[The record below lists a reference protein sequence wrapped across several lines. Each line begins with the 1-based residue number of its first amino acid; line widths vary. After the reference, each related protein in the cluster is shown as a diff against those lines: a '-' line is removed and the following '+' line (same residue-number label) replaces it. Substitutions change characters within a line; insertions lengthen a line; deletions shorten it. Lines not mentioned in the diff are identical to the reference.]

1 MLRFA
6 RDSSRIDT
14 AMTENEDRA
23 PTIQPDDA
31 DKLVCCHG

>member
-14 AMTENEDRA
+14 AMTENEGKA
-23 PTIQPDDA
+23 PTIQPTTRTSLCVATD
-31 DKLVCCHG
+31 